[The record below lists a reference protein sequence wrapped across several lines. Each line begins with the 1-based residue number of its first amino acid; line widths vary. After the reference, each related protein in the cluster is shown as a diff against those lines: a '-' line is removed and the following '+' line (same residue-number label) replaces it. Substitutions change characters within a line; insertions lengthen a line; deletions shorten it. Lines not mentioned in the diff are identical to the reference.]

1 MDDKAIDQA
10 IFSMLSEMAG
20 WRKVAAVVG
29 RVADAFADDL
39 PDGDA
44 AYQTVARRIEA
55 LVGEGRLVAQGNI
68 QSWRFSEVRLPG

>member
-20 WRKVAAVVG
+20 WRKVAVVVG
-29 RVADAFADDL
+29 RVADSFADDL

-44 AYQTVARRIEA
+44 AYQTVAKRIEA
-55 LVGEGRLVAQGNI
+55 LVVEGRLVAQGNI
-68 QSWRFSEVRLPG
+68 KKWRSSEVRLPG

>member
-1 MDDKAIDQA
+1 MDDEAIDQA

-29 RVADAFADDL
+29 RVADACANDL

-44 AYQTVARRIEA
+44 ANQTVAERIEA
-55 LVGEGRLVAQGNI
+55 LVGEGRLVAQGDIKN
-68 QSWRFSEVRLPG
+68 WRFSEVRLPG